1 MKHSL
6 LKRGAVVFLATF
18 ASGTVL
24 AFAFQYAEANAIERE
39 HPHPPEPTEDA
50 GPPPKV
56 PCSSS
61 VKGQPVTGEMAADCA
76 WREQRDRA
84 LESCYRNGGIPA
96 LGFGF
101 TVVCIEGCVREYDPA
116 KPGET
121 RDADGYGPECH

>member
-1 MKHSL
+1 MKT
-6 LKRGAVVFLATF
+6 FLVGITVLV
-18 ASGTVL
+18 GTLALGTGL

-39 HPHPPEPTEDA
+39 HPHPPDVSDA

-56 PCSSS
+56 PCGSS
-61 VKGQPVTGEMAADCA
+61 VKGQPVSAEVAADCA

-84 LESCYRNGGIPA
+84 LRSCYENGGIPA

-121 RDADGYGPECH
+121 RDAEGYGPECHR